1 MQERLR
7 PGSILF
13 QSRASQWDIVKV
25 LEDSRFT
32 IATPHHSLIFALR
45 KAKPVLSPVVG
56 GYYAHKNRGSMRY
69 FGLEEEVLPAEDEN
83 FFQRAADRVGHLHR
97 NYTAIRKRLKT
108 NVAAQKKAIEQSEA
122 WFWNGTAG

>member
-45 KAKPVLSPVVG
+45 KAKPVLSPG
-56 GYYAHKNRGSMRY
+56 GYYAHKNRGSMGY
-69 FGLEEEVLPAEDEN
+69 FGLEEEVPPTEEEN
-83 FFQRAADRVGHLHR
+83 FFLRAAPGRPPASQLHG
-97 NYTAIRKRLKT
+97 YSQASQD
-108 NVAAQKKAIEQSEA
+108 NVAAQKEEGYRAV
-122 WFWNGTAG
+122 